1 MAARNQYTEEFK
13 RRVLDEYKKG
23 DLTLE
28 EVAAKYN
35 IPAALLQDWVNK
47 DGLNDIFIKYVEK
60 PVEEKTFRTSINAL
74 GVAAFQKIKANGWLL
89 AGCLPLLISLVT
101 YIAFNKSVIES
112 ELNENMQSTEV
123 KMDSLI
129 NINTELKNELKGE
142 IGELG
147 ITLEKIDNEL
157 ETKIAPNISI
167 NNDNRKTINKTK
179 RKTTSTTK
187 VEINN
192 HVEKEAA
199 GKKMVSDSCCCRCR
213 KDSIR

>member
-1 MAARNQYTEEFK
+1 MAARNQNIEEFK

-89 AGCLPLLISLVT
+89 AGCMPLIISLVT

-157 ETKIAPNISI
+157 ETKIAPNITI

-199 GKKMVSDSCCCRCR
+199 GKQMVSDSCCCRCR